1 LPKTAEERKVLC
13 NQTKETKDIYA
24 MNFNRLKHVRQQV
37 YASFERGADA
47 LFNLADALL
56 CESQAQS
63 LPELSLSPFFERQWP
78 SVYEAL
84 EDGRINVEQF
94 RAIWVSLLLAERAEN
109 EPIWMAVDT
118 SNVVRASAPTSAD
131 RTIIHL
137 PNLPLVDKAISIG
150 WTFSTVVVLPEQA
163 SSWTPIL
170 DQQRVSSEQT
180 AIKVAIEQ
188 LQALKPLFGNR
199 RVILLA
205 DRWYST
211 PEFLRACQELGYR
224 VLIRLKSNR
233 KLYRVPVR
241 IHPRGAPPKDGPLF
255 QGKRPETHGVADEVW
270 SEQHP
275 SGGSVQISRW
285 NHLHFQQ
292 DRELDLSVIRVERET
307 AKGTKRDP
315 RVSWFVMLDAVIP
328 LPQVAQQ
335 YRRRF
340 SQEHAYRFL
349 KQELL
354 WTRVHVRTPEQ
365 FERWS
370 WLVALV
376 LNQLYLARE
385 LGQALHRP
393 WERTDRPVTPQ
404 QVRRVMPAILLQVGT
419 PARACQPRGKSP
431 GRAKGFRP
439 EPAPRFPVVRKTL
452 KEPLKA
458 SG

>member
-1 LPKTAEERKVLC
+1 MDCT
-13 NQTKETKDIYA
+13 T
-24 MNFNRLKHVRQQV
+24 LKQIRQQL
-37 YASFERGADA
+37 YESLERGADA
-47 LFNLADALL
+47 LFNLGDALL
-56 CESQAQS
+56 SESAAQS

-84 EDGRINVEQF
+84 SDGRINVEQV
-94 RAIWVSLLLAERAEN
+94 RALWVRVLLADRGEN
-109 EPIWMAVDT
+109 ELIWIAVDS
-118 SNVVRASAPTSAD
+118 SNLARPDARTSAD

-137 PNLPLVDKAISIG
+137 SNLPLVEKPISVG
-150 WTFSTVVVLPEQA
+150 WMFSTVVLLPEQT

-170 DQQRVSSEQT
+170 EQERISSEQT
-180 AIKVAIEQ
+180 AIEVAIAQ
-188 LQALKPLFGNR
+188 LQALRPLFGNR
-199 RVILLA
+199 PVIILA
-205 DRWYST
+205 DRWYGT
-211 PEFLRACQELGYR
+211 PEFLRACQELGYS

-241 IHPRGAPPKDGPLF
+241 RHKLGAPPKDGPLF
-255 QGKRPETHGVADEVW
+255 QGKRPETHGEAEEVC
-270 SEQHP
+270 SEQDET
-275 SGGSVQISRW
+275 GRTTRISRW

-292 DRELDLSVIRVERET
+292 DRSLDLSVIRVEREA

-328 LPQVAQQ
+328 LPQIAQQ

-340 SQEHAYRFL
+340 SQEHNYRFL

-354 WTRVHVRTPEQ
+354 WTHVHVRTPAQ

-376 LNQLYLARE
+376 FNQLYLARE

-393 WERTDRPVTPQ
+393 WERADRPVTPQ

-419 PARACQPRGKSP
+419 PARPCQPRGKSP

-439 EPAPRFPVVRKTL
+439 QPAPRFPVVRKTL
-452 KEPLKA
+452 KVPLKA

>member
-1 LPKTAEERKVLC
+1 
-13 NQTKETKDIYA
+13 
-24 MNFNRLKHVRQQV
+24 MNFNSLKQIRQHL
-37 YASFERGADA
+37 YESLERGADA
-47 LFNLADALL
+47 LFYLGDALL

-84 EDGRINVEQF
+84 EDGRINIEQL
-94 RAIWVSLLLAERAEN
+94 RAVWVSVLLAEHAEN
-109 EPIWMAVDT
+109 ELLWIAVDG
-118 SNVVRASAPTSAD
+118 SNLARPDAPTSAD

-137 PNLPLVDKAISIG
+137 PNLPLVDKPISIG
-150 WTFSTVVVLPEQA
+150 WTFSTVVLVPEQA

-170 DQQRVSSEQT
+170 DQQRIASSQT
-180 AIKVAIEQ
+180 AIEVAIAQ
-188 LQALKPLFGNR
+188 LQALRPLFGSR
-199 RVILLA
+199 QVILLA
-205 DRWYST
+205 DRWYGT
-211 PEFLRACQELGYR
+211 PEFLRACHELGYS

-241 IHPRGAPPKDGPLF
+241 THKRGASPKDGPLF
-255 QGKRPETHGVADEVW
+255 QGKRPETHATADEEC
-270 SEQHP
+270 SQADQTGRTTH
-275 SGGSVQISRW
+275 ISRW

-292 DRELDLSVIRVERET
+292 ARDLDLSVIRVERE
-307 AKGTKRDP
+307 AASDTKRDP
-315 RVSWFVMLDAVIP
+315 RVSWFVMLDEAVA

-340 SQEHAYRFL
+340 SQEHGYRFL
-349 KQELL
+349 KQDLL
-354 WTRVHVRTPEQ
+354 WTCVHVRTPAQ

-376 LNQLYLARE
+376 FNQLYLARQ

-393 WERTDRPVTPQ
+393 WESTARPVTPQ

-419 PARACQPRGKSP
+419 PARPCQPRGKSP

-452 KEPLKA
+452 KKPLKA

>member
-1 LPKTAEERKVLC
+1 MDCT
-13 NQTKETKDIYA
+13 T
-24 MNFNRLKHVRQQV
+24 LKQVRQHL
-37 YASFERGADA
+37 YECFERGADA
-47 LFNLADALL
+47 LFNLGDALL
-56 CESQAQS
+56 SESQAHS

-84 EDGRINVEQF
+84 QDGRINVEQV
-94 RAIWVSLLLAERAEN
+94 RALWVSILLAERADDQV
-109 EPIWMAVDT
+109 IWIAVDGT
-118 SNVVRASAPTSAD
+118 NLSRPDAPTSAD

-137 PNLPLVDKAISIG
+137 SNLPLVDKPIGIG
-150 WTFSTVVVLPEQA
+150 WTFSTVVLLPEQT

-170 DQQRVSSEQT
+170 DQQRIASSQT
-180 AIKVAIEQ
+180 AIEVAIAQ
-188 LQALKPLFGNR
+188 LQALRPLFGSR
-199 RVILLA
+199 QVILLA

-211 PEFLRACQELGYR
+211 PEFLRACQELGYS

-241 IHPRGAPPKDGPLF
+241 THKRGAPPKDGPLF
-255 QGKRPETHGVADEVW
+255 QGKRPETHATADEEC
-270 SEQHP
+270 SQQDP
-275 SGGSVQISRW
+275 TGRTTRLSRW

-292 DRELDLSVIRVERET
+292 ARELDLSVIRVERE
-307 AKGTKRDP
+307 AAAATKRDP
-315 RVSWFVMLDAVIP
+315 CVSWFVMLDEAVA

-340 SQEHAYRFL
+340 SQEHGYRFL
-349 KQELL
+349 KQDLL
-354 WTRVHVRTPEQ
+354 WSCVHVRTPAQ
-365 FERWS
+365 FELWS

-376 LNQLYLARE
+376 FNQLYLARQ
-385 LGQALHRP
+385 LGLALHRP

-404 QVRRVMPAILLQVGT
+404 QVRRVMPTILSQVGT
-419 PARACQPRGKSP
+419 PARPCQPCGKSP

-439 EPAPRFPVVRKTL
+439 KPAPRFPLVRKTP

>member
-1 LPKTAEERKVLC
+1 
-13 NQTKETKDIYA
+13 
-24 MNFNRLKHVRQQV
+24 MNFNRLKQIRQQV
-37 YASFERGADA
+37 YASFDRGADA

-56 CESQAQS
+56 SESQAQS

-84 EDGRINVEQF
+84 EDGRINVEQL
-94 RAIWVSLLLAERAEN
+94 RTLWVKVLLEERAET
-109 EPIWMAVDT
+109 EPLWIAVDT
-118 SNVVRASAPTSAD
+118 SNLTRANAVTSAD

-137 PNLPLVDKAISIG
+137 SNLPLVEKPISIG
-150 WTFSTVVVLPEQA
+150 WTFSTVVVLPEQS

-170 DQQRVSSEQT
+170 EQQRISSEQT
-180 AIKVAIEQ
+180 AIGVAIAQ
-188 LQALKPLFGNR
+188 LQALKPLFGKR
-199 RVILLA
+199 RVIILA
-205 DRWYST
+205 DRWYGT
-211 PEFLRACQELGYR
+211 PEFLRACHELGYS

-241 IHPRGAPPKDGPLF
+241 THKRGAPPKDGPLF
-255 QGKRPETHGVADEVW
+255 QSKRPEKNGQACEEWCEHTPEGRQVH
-270 SEQHP
+270 
-275 SGGSVQISRW
+275 ISRW

-292 DRELDLSVIRVERET
+292 DRALDLAVIRVEREA

-315 RVSWFVMLDAVIP
+315 RVSWFVMLDAIVP
-328 LPQVAQQ
+328 LPQIAQQ

-340 SQEHAYRFL
+340 SQEHGYRFL
-349 KQELL
+349 KQALL

-393 WERTDRPVTPQ
+393 WECTDRPVTPQ

-419 PARACQPRGKSP
+419 PARPCQPRGKSP

-439 EPAPRFPVVRKTL
+439 APAPRFPVVRKTL
-452 KEPLKA
+452 KVPLKA

>member
-1 LPKTAEERKVLC
+1 M
-13 NQTKETKDIYA
+13 D
-24 MNFNRLKHVRQQV
+24 FNRLKHIRQQV
-37 YASFERGADA
+37 YASFEQGADA
-47 LFNLADALL
+47 LFNLGDALL
-56 CESQAQS
+56 SESQAQS

-84 EDGRINVEQF
+84 EDGRINVEQI
-94 RAIWVSLLLAERAEN
+94 RAIWVSVLLADRAEH
-109 EPIWMAVDT
+109 EAIWIAVDG
-118 SNVVRASAPTSAD
+118 SNIARPHARTSAD
-131 RTIIHL
+131 RTIIHV
-137 PNLPLVDKAISIG
+137 PNLPLVEKPISIG
-150 WTFSTVVVLPEQA
+150 WAFSTVVLLPEQT

-170 DQQRVSSEQT
+170 EQQRISSEQT
-180 AIKVAIEQ
+180 AIEVAIAQ
-188 LQALKPLFGNR
+188 LQALRPLFGNR
-199 RVILLA
+199 RVIILA
-205 DRWYST
+205 DRWYAT
-211 PEFLRACQELGYR
+211 PEFLRACQELGYS

-241 IHPRGAPPKDGPLF
+241 RHKLGAPPKDGPLF
-255 QGKRPETHGVADEVW
+255 QGKRPETYGTADEVW
-270 SEQHP
+270 SEDPP
-275 SGGSVQISRW
+275 SGSSVQISRW

-292 DRELDLSVIRVERET
+292 DRELDLSVIRVEREA
-307 AKGTKRDP
+307 AKDSKRDP

-328 LPQVAQQ
+328 LPQVAPQ

-340 SQEHAYRFL
+340 SQEHGYRFL
-349 KQELL
+349 KQALL

-393 WERTDRPVTPQ
+393 WEATDRPVTPQ
-404 QVRRVMPAILLQVGT
+404 QVRRVMPMILLQLGT
-419 PARACQPRGKSP
+419 PARTCQPRGKSP

-439 EPAPRFPVVRKTL
+439 KPAARFPVVRKTP

>member
-1 LPKTAEERKVLC
+1 V
-13 NQTKETKDIYA
+13 
-24 MNFNRLKHVRQQV
+24 NFNTLKQVRQQL
-37 YASFERGADA
+37 YTSFERGADA
-47 LFNLADALL
+47 LFNLGDALL

-78 SVYEAL
+78 SIYEAL
-84 EDGRINVEQF
+84 EDGCINIEQI
-94 RAIWVSLLLAERAEN
+94 RAMWVTTLLTEKPDN
-109 EPIWMAVDT
+109 EPIWIAVDG
-118 SNVVRASAPTSAD
+118 SNLARPDAPTSAD

-137 PNLPLVDKAISIG
+137 SNLPLVEKPIGIG
-150 WTFSTVVVLPEQA
+150 WTFSTVVLVPEQV

-170 DQQRVSSEQT
+170 DQQRISSQQT
-180 AIKVAIEQ
+180 AIEVAIAQ
-188 LQALKPLFGNR
+188 LRSLKPLFGTR

-205 DRWYST
+205 DRWYGT
-211 PEFLRACQELGYR
+211 PEFLRACEDLGYS

-241 IHPRGAPPKDGPLF
+241 LHKRGAPPKDGPLF
-255 QGKRPETHGVADEVW
+255 QGKRPETHGEAEEVC
-270 SEQHP
+270 SQQDQK
-275 SGGSVQISRW
+275 GRTTRISRW

-292 DRELDLSVIRVERET
+292 ARDLDLSVICVEREA

-315 RVSWFVMLDAVIP
+315 RLSWFVMLDPAFP
-328 LPQVAQQ
+328 LSQVPGQ

-340 SQEHAYRFL
+340 SQEHGYRFL

-354 WTRVHVRTPEQ
+354 WTKVHVRTPEQ
-365 FERWS
+365 FELWS

-376 LNQLYLARE
+376 FNQLYLARE

-393 WERTDRPVTPQ
+393 WERKDRPVTPQ
-404 QVRRVMPAILLQVGT
+404 QVRRVMPTILLQVGT
-419 PARACQPRGKSP
+419 PARRCQPRGKSP

-439 EPAPRFPVVRKTL
+439 EPAPRFPVVRKAP

>member
-1 LPKTAEERKVLC
+1 
-13 NQTKETKDIYA
+13 
-24 MNFNRLKHVRQQV
+24 MNFNRLKHIRQHI
-37 YASFERGADA
+37 YESFERGADA

-84 EDGRINVEQF
+84 EDGCLNVEQV
-94 RAIWVSLLLAERAEN
+94 RALWVRVLLAERAEN
-109 EPIWMAVDT
+109 EPVWIAVDT
-118 SNVVRASAPTSAD
+118 SNVGRPSAPTSAD

-137 PNLPLVDKAISIG
+137 PNLPLVDKAIGIG
-150 WTFSTVVVLPEQA
+150 WTFSTVVVVPEQA

-170 DQQRVSSEQT
+170 DQQRISSEQT
-180 AIKVAIEQ
+180 AIGVAIAQ
-188 LQALKPLFGNR
+188 LQALRPLFGNR
-199 RVILLA
+199 RVIILA

-211 PEFLRACQELGYR
+211 PEFLRACQELGYS

-241 IHPRGAPPKDGPLF
+241 RHKRGAPPKDGPLF
-255 QGKRPETHGVADEVW
+255 QGKRPETHGTADEVCCQE
-270 SEQHP
+270 SA
-275 SGGSVQISRW
+275 SGGKVEISRW

-292 DRELDLSVIRVERET
+292 DRHLDLSVIRVERDA

-315 RVSWFVMLDAVIP
+315 RVSWFVMLDAIIP
-328 LPQVAQQ
+328 LPQIAQQ

-340 SQEHAYRFL
+340 SQEHGYRFL

-393 WERTDRPVTPQ
+393 WECTDRPVTPQ

-419 PARACQPRGKSP
+419 PARPCQPRGKSP

-439 EPAPRFPVVRKTL
+439 EPAARFPLVRKTP

>member
-1 LPKTAEERKVLC
+1 
-13 NQTKETKDIYA
+13 
-24 MNFNRLKHVRQQV
+24 MNCSRLKHIRQQV
-37 YASFERGADA
+37 YDCFERGADA

-56 CESQAQS
+56 SESQAQS
-63 LPELSLSPFFERQWP
+63 LPELSVSPFFERQWP

-84 EDGRINVEQF
+84 EDGRINVEQV
-94 RAIWVSLLLAERAEN
+94 RALWVNVLLAEHAEN
-109 EPIWMAVDT
+109 DLIWMAVDG
-118 SNVVRASAPTSAD
+118 SNLARPDAPTSAD

-137 PNLPLVDKAISIG
+137 PNLPLVDKPISIG
-150 WTFSTVVVLPEQA
+150 WTFSTVVLVPEQA

-170 DQQRVSSEQT
+170 DQQRISSEQT
-180 AIKVAIEQ
+180 AIEVAIAQ
-188 LQALKPLFGNR
+188 LQALKPLLGKR
-199 RVILLA
+199 RVIILA
-205 DRWYST
+205 DRWYGT
-211 PEFLRACQELGYR
+211 PEFLRACHDLGYS

-241 IHPRGAPPKDGPLF
+241 RYKRGAPPKDGPLF
-255 QGKRPETHGVADEVW
+255 QGKRPETHGSADEVW
-270 SEQHP
+270 SEEPPEGRPVH
-275 SGGSVQISRW
+275 ISRW

-292 DRELDLSVIRVERET
+292 DRSLDLSVIRVEREA

-315 RVSWFVMLDAVIP
+315 RVSWFVMLDAIIP
-328 LPQVAQQ
+328 LSQVAPQ

-340 SQEHAYRFL
+340 SQEHNYRFL

-354 WTRVHVRTPEQ
+354 WTRVHVRKPAQ

-370 WLVALV
+370 WLVVLV
-376 LNQLYLARE
+376 FNQLYLARE

-393 WERTDRPVTPQ
+393 WESTDRPVTPQ
-404 QVRRVMPAILLQVGT
+404 QVRRVMPMILLQVGT
-419 PARACQPRGKSP
+419 PARPCQPRGKSP

-439 EPAPRFPVVRKTL
+439 APAPRFPVVWKTP

>member
-1 LPKTAEERKVLC
+1 M
-13 NQTKETKDIYA
+13 D
-24 MNFNRLKHVRQQV
+24 FNILKHIRQQV
-37 YASFERGADA
+37 YACMERGADA
-47 LFNLADALL
+47 LFNLGDALL
-56 CESQAQS
+56 SESQAQS

-84 EDGRINVEQF
+84 EDGCLNVEQV
-94 RAIWVSLLLAERAEN
+94 RALWVRVLLAERAEN
-109 EPIWMAVDT
+109 EPVWIAVDT
-118 SNVVRASAPTSAD
+118 SNVGRPSAPTSAD

-137 PNLPLVDKAISIG
+137 PNLPLVDKAIGIG
-150 WTFSTVVVLPEQA
+150 WTFSTVVVVPEQA

-170 DQQRVSSEQT
+170 DQQRISSEQT
-180 AIKVAIEQ
+180 AIGVAIAQ
-188 LQALKPLFGNR
+188 LQALRPLFGNR
-199 RVILLA
+199 RVIILA

-211 PEFLRACQELGYR
+211 PEFLRACQELGYS
-224 VLIRLKSNR
+224 VLLRLKSHR

-241 IHPRGAPPKDGPLF
+241 RHQRGAPPKDGPLF
-255 QGKRPETHGVADEVW
+255 QGKRPETHGTADEVC

-275 SGGSVQISRW
+275 SGSSVQISRW

-292 DRELDLSVIRVERET
+292 DRELDLSVIRVERDA

-315 RVSWFVMLDAVIP
+315 RVSWFVMLDAIIP
-328 LPQVAQQ
+328 LPQIAQQ

-340 SQEHAYRFL
+340 SQEHGYRFL

-354 WTRVHVRTPEQ
+354 WTRVHVRTPAQ
-365 FERWS
+365 FELWS
-370 WLVALV
+370 WLLV
-376 LNQLYLARE
+376 LVMNQLYLARE
-385 LGQALHRP
+385 LGQAMHRP
-393 WERTDRPVTPQ
+393 WEPTQRPVTPQ
-404 QVRRVMPAILLQVGT
+404 QVRRVMPAIVLQVGT
-419 PARACQPRGKSP
+419 PARRCQPRGKAP

>member
-1 LPKTAEERKVLC
+1 MDC
-13 NQTKETKDIYA
+13 NI
-24 MNFNRLKHVRQQV
+24 LKHIRQDL
-37 YASFERGADA
+37 YESLERGADA
-47 LFNLADALL
+47 LFNLGDALL

-63 LPELSLSPFFERQWP
+63 LPELSLSPVFERQWP

-84 EDGRINVEQF
+84 EDGRINVEQV
-94 RAIWVSLLLAERAEN
+94 RAIWVSVLLADRAEN
-109 EPIWMAVDT
+109 EAIWIAVDG
-118 SNVVRASAPTSAD
+118 SNIARPGARTSAD

-150 WTFSTVVVLPEQA
+150 WTFSTVVLVPEQT

-170 DQQRVSSEQT
+170 DQQRISSEQT
-180 AIKVAIEQ
+180 AIGVAIAQ

-199 RVILLA
+199 RVIILA
-205 DRWYST
+205 DRWYGT
-211 PEFLRACQELGYR
+211 PEFLRACHELGYS

-255 QGKRPETHGVADEVW
+255 QGKRPETHGQACEVW

-275 SGGSVQISRW
+275 SGTRVQISRW
-285 NHLHFQQ
+285 NHMHFQQ
-292 DRELDLSVIRVERET
+292 DRSLDLSVIRVERAA

-328 LPQVAQQ
+328 LPQIAQQ

-340 SQEHAYRFL
+340 SQEHGYRFL

-376 LNQLYLARE
+376 FNQLYLARE

-393 WERTDRPVTPQ
+393 WECTDRPVTPQ

-419 PARACQPRGKSP
+419 PARPCQPRGKSP
-431 GRAKGFRP
+431 GRAKGVRP

-452 KEPLKA
+452 KVPLKA

>member
-1 LPKTAEERKVLC
+1 V
-13 NQTKETKDIYA
+13 
-24 MNFNRLKHVRQQV
+24 NFNILKQVRQHL

-84 EDGRINVEQF
+84 EDGRINVEQV
-94 RAIWVSLLLAERAEN
+94 RALWVKTLLAQTAED
-109 EPIWMAVDT
+109 EVIWMAVDS
-118 SNVVRASAPTSAD
+118 SNLARPDAPTSAD
-131 RTIIHL
+131 RTLIHL
-137 PNLPLVDKAISIG
+137 SNLPLVDKPIGIG
-150 WTFSTVVVLPEQA
+150 WTFSTVVLLPERT

-170 DQQRVSSEQT
+170 DQQRISSEQT
-180 AIKVAIEQ
+180 AIGVAIAQ
-188 LQALKPLFGNR
+188 LRSLKPLFGTR

-205 DRWYST
+205 DRWYAT
-211 PEFLRACQELGYR
+211 PEFLRACQELGYS

-241 IHPRGAPPKDGPLF
+241 THRRGAPPKDGALF
-255 QGKRPETHGVADEVW
+255 QGKRPETHGSADEGC
-270 SEQHP
+270 SEQDQT
-275 SGGSVQISRW
+275 GRRTCISRW

-292 DRELDLSVIRVERET
+292 DRDLDLSVISVEREAAT
-307 AKGTKRDP
+307 GSKRDP

-328 LPQVAQQ
+328 LPQIARQ

-340 SQEHAYRFL
+340 SQEHGYRFL
-349 KQELL
+349 KQDLL
-354 WTRVHVRTPEQ
+354 WTRVHVRTPAQ

-370 WLVALV
+370 WLVVLV

-393 WERTDRPVTPQ
+393 WESTDRPVTPQ

-419 PARACQPRGKSP
+419 PARRCQPRGKSP

-439 EPAPRFPVVRKTL
+439 LPAPRFSVVRKTL

>member
-1 LPKTAEERKVLC
+1 
-13 NQTKETKDIYA
+13 
-24 MNFNRLKHVRQQV
+24 MNFNILKHIRQQL
-37 YASFERGADA
+37 YDSFERGADA
-47 LFNLADALL
+47 LFNLGDALL

-84 EDGRINVEQF
+84 EDGRINVEHL
-94 RAIWVSLLLAERAEN
+94 RAIWVSILLAERAETA
-109 EPIWMAVDT
+109 PIWIAVDG
-118 SNVVRASAPTSAD
+118 SNLARPSARTSAD

-137 PNLPLVDKAISIG
+137 PNLPLVEKPISVG
-150 WTFSTVVVLPEQA
+150 WTFSTVVLIPEQP

-170 DQQRVSSEQT
+170 DQERITSEQT
-180 AIKVAIEQ
+180 AVGVAIAQ
-188 LQALKPLFGNR
+188 LQALRPLFGNR
-199 RVILLA
+199 RVIILA
-205 DRWYST
+205 DRWYGT
-211 PEFLRACQELGYR
+211 PEFLRACHELGYS

-241 IHPRGAPPKDGPLF
+241 IHKRGAPPKDGPLF
-255 QGKRPETHGVADEVW
+255 QGKRQETHGTADEGC
-270 SEQHP
+270 SQQDQT
-275 SGGSVQISRW
+275 GRTTRIRRW
-285 NHLHFQQ
+285 KHLHFQQ
-292 DRELDLSVIRVERET
+292 DRDLDLTVISVEREA
-307 AKGTKRDP
+307 AKDTKRDP
-315 RVSWFVMLDAVIP
+315 RVSWFVMLDEIIP
-328 LPQVAQQ
+328 LSQIAQQ

-340 SQEHAYRFL
+340 SQEHGYRFL
-349 KQELL
+349 KQDLL
-354 WTRVHVRTPEQ
+354 WTRVHVRTPAQ

-376 LNQLYLARE
+376 LNQLYLARS

-393 WERTDRPVTPQ
+393 WECTQRPVTPQ

-419 PARACQPRGKSP
+419 PARPCQPRGKSP

-439 EPAPRFPVVRKTL
+439 APAPRFPVVRKTL

>member
-431 GRAKGFRP
+431 GRAKVFRP

>member
-1 LPKTAEERKVLC
+1 
-13 NQTKETKDIYA
+13 
-24 MNFNRLKHVRQQV
+24 MNFNTLKQVRQHL

-56 CESQAQS
+56 CESQARS

-84 EDGRINVEQF
+84 EDGRINVEQV
-94 RAIWVSLLLAERAEN
+94 RAIWVKTLLAQKADDEV
-109 EPIWMAVDT
+109 IWMAVDSST
-118 SNVVRASAPTSAD
+118 LARPDAPTSAD

-137 PNLPLVDKAISIG
+137 SNLPLVDTPIGVG
-150 WTFSTVVVLPEQA
+150 WTFSTVVLLPEQT

-170 DQQRVSSEQT
+170 DQQRISSEQT
-180 AIKVAIEQ
+180 AIGVAIAQ
-188 LQALKPLFGNR
+188 LRSLKPLFGTR

-211 PEFLRACQELGYR
+211 PEFLRACHELGYS

-241 IHPRGAPPKDGPLF
+241 THQRGAPPKDGPLF
-255 QGKRPETHGVADEVW
+255 QGKRPETHGSADEEC
-270 SEQHP
+270 SEQDQ
-275 SGGSVQISRW
+275 SGRSTRIRRW
-285 NHLHFQQ
+285 THLHFQQ
-292 DRELDLSVIRVERET
+292 DRELDLSVISVEREAAT
-307 AKGTKRDP
+307 GTKRDP
-315 RVSWFVMLDAVIP
+315 RVSWFVMLDALIP
-328 LPQVAQQ
+328 LPQIATQ

-340 SQEHAYRFL
+340 SHEHCYRFL

-354 WTRVHVRTPEQ
+354 WTRVHVRTPAQ

-376 LNQLYLARE
+376 FNQLYLARE
-385 LGQALHRP
+385 LGQAMHRP
-393 WERTDRPVTPQ
+393 WESTDRPVTPQ

-419 PARACQPRGKSP
+419 PARRCQPRGKSP

-439 EPAPRFPVVRKTL
+439 APAPRFPVVRKTP
-452 KEPLKA
+452 KVPLKV

>member
-1 LPKTAEERKVLC
+1 MNC
-13 NQTKETKDIYA
+13 NT
-24 MNFNRLKHVRQQV
+24 LKHIRQQL

-47 LFNLADALL
+47 LFNWSDALL
-56 CESQAQS
+56 SESQAQS

-84 EDGRINVEQF
+84 EDGRINVEQV
-94 RAIWVSLLLAERAEN
+94 RALWVSVLLAERTEDDL
-109 EPIWMAVDT
+109 IWMAVDS
-118 SNVVRASAPTSAD
+118 SNLARPTAPTSAD
-131 RTIIHL
+131 RTIIHVS
-137 PNLPLVDKAISIG
+137 NLPLVEKPISVG
-150 WTFSTVVVLPEQA
+150 WTFSTVVLLPEPA

-170 DQQRVSSEQT
+170 DQERISSEQT
-180 AIKVAIEQ
+180 AIEVAIAQ
-188 LQALKPLFGNR
+188 LRALKPLVGNR
-199 RVILLA
+199 RVIILA
-205 DRWYST
+205 DRWYGT
-211 PEFLRACQELGYR
+211 PEFLRACQELGYS

-241 IHPRGAPPKDGPLF
+241 RHPRGAPPKDGPLF

-270 SEQHP
+270 SEEP
-275 SGGSVQISRW
+275 PEGRRVQISRW

-292 DRELDLSVIRVERET
+292 DRALDLSVIRVEREA

-315 RVSWFVMLDAVIP
+315 RVSWFVMLDAIVP
-328 LPQVAQQ
+328 LPQVAPQ

-340 SQEHAYRFL
+340 SQEHNSRFL
-349 KQELL
+349 KQALL
-354 WTRVHVRTPEQ
+354 WTRVHVRTPAQ

-370 WLVALV
+370 WLVALAF
-376 LNQLYLARE
+376 NQLYLARE

-419 PARACQPRGKSP
+419 PARACQPRGKAP

-439 EPAPRFPVVRKTL
+439 KPAARFPVVWKTP
-452 KEPLKA
+452 KVPLKA

>member
-1 LPKTAEERKVLC
+1 
-13 NQTKETKDIYA
+13 
-24 MNFNRLKHVRQQV
+24 MNCNRLKHIRQQV

-47 LFNLADALL
+47 LFNLGDALL
-56 CESQAQS
+56 SESQAQS
-63 LPELSLSPFFERQWP
+63 LPELSVSAVLLRQWHRG
-78 SVYEAL
+78 YEAL
-84 EDGRINVEQF
+84 EDGRINVEQV
-94 RAIWVSLLLAERAEN
+94 RAIWVSVLLADRAEN
-109 EPIWMAVDT
+109 EPIWIAVDG
-118 SNVVRASAPTSAD
+118 SNIARPSARTSAD

-150 WTFSTVVVLPEQA
+150 WTFSTVVLVPEQS

-170 DQQRVSSEQT
+170 EQQRISSEQT
-180 AIKVAIEQ
+180 AIGVAIAQ
-188 LQALKPLFGNR
+188 LQALKPLFGKR
-199 RVILLA
+199 RVIILA
-205 DRWYST
+205 DRWYGT
-211 PEFLRACQELGYR
+211 PEFLRACHELGYS

-241 IHPRGAPPKDGPLF
+241 RYKRGAPPKDGPLF
-255 QGKRPETHGVADEVW
+255 QGKRPETHGSADEVW
-270 SEQHP
+270 SEEPPEGRRVH
-275 SGGSVQISRW
+275 ISRW

-292 DRELDLSVIRVERET
+292 DRELDLAVIRVEREA

-315 RVSWFVMLDAVIP
+315 RVSWFVMLDEIVP
-328 LPQVAQQ
+328 LPQIAQQ

-340 SQEHAYRFL
+340 SQEHGYRFL

-376 LNQLYLARE
+376 MNQLYVARE

-393 WERTDRPVTPQ
+393 WECTDRPVTPQ

-431 GRAKGFRP
+431 GRPKGFRP

-452 KEPLKA
+452 KAPLKA

>member
-1 LPKTAEERKVLC
+1 
-13 NQTKETKDIYA
+13 
-24 MNFNRLKHVRQQV
+24 MNFNRLKHIRQQL
-37 YASFERGADA
+37 YESLERGADA

-56 CESQAQS
+56 SESQAQS

-84 EDGRINVEQF
+84 EDGRINVEQV
-94 RAIWVSLLLAERAEN
+94 RALWVKILLAERAEH
-109 EPIWMAVDT
+109 EPIWIAVDG
-118 SNVVRASAPTSAD
+118 SNLARPSAPTSAD

-137 PNLPLVDKAISIG
+137 PNLPLVDKPISVG
-150 WTFSTVVVLPEQA
+150 WTFSTVVLVPEQT

-170 DQQRVSSEQT
+170 DQQRISSEQS
-180 AIKVAIEQ
+180 AIGVAIAQ
-188 LQALKPLFGNR
+188 LQALRPLFGNR
-199 RVILLA
+199 QVIILA
-205 DRWYST
+205 DRWYGT
-211 PEFLRACQELGYR
+211 PEFLRACHDLGYS

-241 IHPRGAPPKDGPLF
+241 RHKRGAPPKDGALF
-255 QGKRPETHGVADEVW
+255 QGKRPETHGQACEVW

-275 SGGSVQISRW
+275 TGTHVQISRW

-292 DRELDLSVIRVERET
+292 DHSLDLSVIRVERAA

-315 RVSWFVMLDAVIP
+315 RVSWFVMLDESVP
-328 LPQVAQQ
+328 LPQIAQQ

-340 SQEHAYRFL
+340 SQEHGYRFL

-354 WTRVHVRTPEQ
+354 WTRVHVRTPAQ
-365 FERWS
+365 FELWS
-370 WLVALV
+370 WRVVLVF
-376 LNQLYLARE
+376 NQLYLARE

-393 WERTDRPVTPQ
+393 WEPTDRPATPQ
-404 QVRRVMPAILLQVGT
+404 QVRRVMSAILLQVGT
-419 PARACQPRGKSP
+419 PARSCQPRGKSP

-439 EPAPRFPVVRKTL
+439 EPAPRFPVVRKTP